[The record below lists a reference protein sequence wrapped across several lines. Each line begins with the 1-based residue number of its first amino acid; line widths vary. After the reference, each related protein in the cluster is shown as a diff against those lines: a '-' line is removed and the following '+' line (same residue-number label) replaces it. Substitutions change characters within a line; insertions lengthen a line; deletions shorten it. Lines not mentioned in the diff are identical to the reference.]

1 MLPLNFSRL
10 LIGACGRV
18 ACSSPSSPDAQGT
31 PPQGVV
37 AGFVRDTA
45 GRGVANA
52 AVCATA
58 VFSVFG
64 TPVLLSN
71 HGTTNTNGGYL
82 VPLNFT
88 LSAEVRARLTVA
100 ATPPVS
106 SGLAPAYESGR
117 TVLIAVTSPPA
128 ETTYVNVVVSPGP
141 PRNEVLC
148 LSGP

>member
-1 MLPLNFSRL
+1 MLRITLRL
-10 LIGACGRV
+10 LIAACGTA
-18 ACSSPSSPDAQGT
+18 ACSSPASPDLGT

-52 AVCATA
+52 AVCASA

-64 TPVLLSN
+64 TPVLLVNQS
-71 HGTTNTNGGYL
+71 TTNANGAYL

-88 LSAEVRARLTVA
+88 LSADVRARLTVA
-100 ATPPVS
+100 ATPAVS

-117 TVLIAVTSPPA
+117 TVLIAATPPPA
-128 ETTYVNVVVSPGP
+128 ETTYVTVVVSQGP